1 MEKRTRVCGSRTA
14 ELKRENVRLS
24 NALDESN
31 AALTQLQTDFQVLKQ
46 QLEWFKRQ
54 LFGEKSEKR
63 LELDPVEQGNLLSAL
78 GVETPPHF
86 DEPSTHTV
94 TYERRNKVR
103 DGAVNDSGLR
113 FDANVP
119 VKTIAVQDPAIEAIP
134 ENLREVIGEKVSYRL
149 AQQPGSH
156 VVLKY
161 VRPVVKRKDTLAI
174 MTAAAPGQVLERS
187 AADVS
192 FLAAMLVDK
201 FRYHLPLYR
210 QHQRLADGGIVVSRS
225 SLNTWASR
233 SIDLLEPIC
242 RAQNANG
249 LQSRV
254 LAMDETSIKAGRKA
268 KGKMRTGWFWPV
280 YGDGDEI
287 VFHFAPSREHRHVRS
302 FLGEFRG
309 TLLTDGY
316 EGYAAYAGARR
327 GEVVHAQCWSHTRRG
342 FERAQESEPEAV
354 AEALALIGAMYRH
367 EKQIRDDTLTG
378 IAKREYR
385 TVHIRPIVEAFWKWC
400 RASCERT
407 DLLPKSPLA
416 KALHYAVQ
424 RRHGLEVFLDDPE
437 VPIDTN
443 HLERALRPIPMGK
456 RNWLFA
462 STEVGA
468 RRVGIIQSLLI
479 TCRMHDVDAYTYL
492 VDVLQRISEHPAK
505 RARELTPRVWKTL
518 FAHEPLPSALGH
530 HNHDPP
536 H

>member
-1 MEKRTRVCGSRTA
+1 MSVSRTI
-14 ELKRENVRLS
+14 EFERENARLS
-24 NALDESN
+24 SALDESN
-31 AALTQLQTDFQVLKQ
+31 SALAQLQTDFQVLKQ
-46 QLEWFKRQ
+46 QLDWFRRQ

-63 LELDPVEQGNLLSAL
+63 VDLDPVEQGNLLTGL
-78 GVETPPHF
+78 GVEAPPVL
-86 DEPSTHTV
+86 DDPSTQTV

-113 FDANVP
+113 FNASVP
-119 VKTIAVQDPAIEAIP
+119 VKTIEVKDPAIEAIP

-174 MTAAAPGQVLERS
+174 VTAAAPGQVLERT

-192 FLAAMLVDK
+192 FLAGMLVDK

-210 QHQRLADGGIVVSRS
+210 QHQRLDDSGIVVSRS

-233 SIDLLEPIC
+233 AIDLLEPVFQ
-242 RAQNANG
+242 AQNANV

-316 EGYAAYAGARR
+316 EGYAAYAGTRP
-327 GEVVHAQCWSHTRRG
+327 GQVIHGQCWSHTRRG
-342 FERAQESEPEAV
+342 FERAKDSEPEAV

-367 EKQIRDDTLTG
+367 EKQIRDDALTG
-378 IAKREYR
+378 AAKHEYR
-385 TVHIRPIVEAFWKWC
+385 TVHIRPVVEAFWKWC
-400 RASCERT
+400 RACCERT

-416 KALHYAVQ
+416 KALHYALE
-424 RRHGLEVFLDDPE
+424 RRLGLEVFLDDPQ
-437 VPIDTN
+437 VAIDTN

-468 RRVGIIQSLLI
+468 RRVGIIQSLMV
-479 TCRMHDVDAYTYL
+479 TCRLHGVDPYTYL

-505 RARELTPRVWKTL
+505 RVRELTPRMWKSL
-518 FAHEPLPSALGH
+518 FAHDPLPSALGH
-530 HNHDPP
+530 HLHHPP
-536 H
+536 SH

>member
-1 MEKRTRVCGSRTA
+1 M
-14 ELKRENVRLS
+14 
-24 NALDESN
+24 
-31 AALTQLQTDFQVLKQ
+31 
-46 QLEWFKRQ
+46 
-54 LFGEKSEKR
+54 
-63 LELDPVEQGNLLSAL
+63 
-78 GVETPPHF
+78 
-86 DEPSTHTV
+86 
-94 TYERRNKVR
+94 
-103 DGAVNDSGLR
+103 
-113 FDANVP
+113 
-119 VKTIAVQDPAIEAIP
+119 
-134 ENLREVIGEKVSYRL
+134 
-149 AQQPGSH
+149 
-156 VVLKY
+156 
-161 VRPVVKRKDTLAI
+161 
-174 MTAAAPGQVLERS
+174 
-187 AADVS
+187 S

-233 SIDLLEPIC
+233 AIDLLEPIC
-242 RAQNANG
+242 RAQNANV

-316 EGYAAYAGARR
+316 QGYAAYAGARR

-342 FERAQESEPEAV
+342 FERAKESEPEAV

-407 DLLPKSPLA
+407 DVLPKSPLA

-479 TCRMHDVDAYTYL
+479 TCRMHDVDPYTYL

-505 RARELTPRVWKTL
+505 RVRELTPRVWKSL

-530 HNHDPP
+530 HIHDPP

>member
-1 MEKRTRVCGSRTA
+1 MLASRTVA
-14 ELKRENVRLS
+14 LERENARL
-24 NALDESN
+24 AIERDESN
-31 AALTQLQTDFQVLKQ
+31 AALVQLQADYQALKQ
-46 QLEWFKRQ
+46 QLDWFRRQ

-63 LELDPVEQGNLLSAL
+63 LDIDPVEQGNLLTGL
-78 GVETPPHF
+78 GVETPPGL
-86 DEPSTHTV
+86 DEPSTQTV
-94 TYERRNKVR
+94 TYERRSKVR

-113 FDANVP
+113 FDASVP
-119 VKTIAVQDPAIEAIP
+119 VKTIEVQDPAIEAIP

-156 VVLKY
+156 IVLKY

-174 MTAAAPGQVLERS
+174 VTAAAPGQVLERT

-192 FLAAMLVDK
+192 FLAGMLVDK

-210 QHQRLADGGIVVSRS
+210 QHQRLGDHGIVVSRS

-233 SIDLLEPIC
+233 AIDLLEPIFE
-242 RAQNANG
+242 AQNANV

-302 FLGEFRG
+302 FLGEFCG

-316 EGYAAYAGARR
+316 EGYAAYARARP
-327 GEVVHAQCWSHTRRG
+327 GQVIHAQCWSHTRRG
-342 FERAQESEPEAV
+342 FERAKESEPEAV

-367 EKQIRDDTLTG
+367 EQQIRDDTLIG
-378 IAKREYR
+378 AAKREYR
-385 TVHIRPIVEAFWKWC
+385 TAHIRPVVEAFWKWC
-400 RASCERT
+400 RTSCERT

-416 KALHYAVQ
+416 KALHYALE
-424 RRHGLEVFLDDPE
+424 RRLGLEVFLDDPQ
-437 VPIDTN
+437 VAIDTN
-443 HLERALRPIPMGK
+443 HLERSLRPIPMGK
-456 RNWLFA
+456 RNWLFT

-468 RRVGIIQSLLI
+468 RRVGIIQSLLV
-479 TCRMHDVDAYTYL
+479 TCRLHGVDPYTYL

-505 RARELTPRVWKTL
+505 RVRELTPRRWKSL
-518 FAHEPLPSALGH
+518 FAHDPLPSALGH

-536 H
+536 SH

>member
-1 MEKRTRVCGSRTA
+1 MPASRTI
-14 ELKRENVRLS
+14 ELERENARLS
-24 NALDESN
+24 SALGESN
-31 AALTQLQTDFQVLKQ
+31 AALAQLQAEFQVLKQ
-46 QLEWFKRQ
+46 QLDWFRRQ

-63 LELDPVEQGNLLSAL
+63 LDLDPVEQGNLLTGL
-78 GVETPPHF
+78 GVETPPGL
-86 DEPSTHTV
+86 DEPSTQTV
-94 TYERRNKVR
+94 TYERRSKVR

-113 FDANVP
+113 FDASVP
-119 VKTIAVQDPAIEAIP
+119 VKTIAVKDPAVEAIP

-174 MTAAAPGQVLERS
+174 VTAAAPGQVLERT

-192 FLAAMLVDK
+192 FLAGMLVDK

-210 QHQRLADGGIVVSRS
+210 QHQRLGDHGIVVSRS

-233 SIDLLEPIC
+233 AIDLLEPIFQ
-242 RAQNANG
+242 AQNANV

-316 EGYAAYAGARR
+316 EGYAAYAGTRP
-327 GEVVHAQCWSHTRRG
+327 GQVIHAQCWSHTRRG
-342 FERAQESEPEAV
+342 FERAKDGEPEAV
-354 AEALALIGAMYRH
+354 AEALTLIGAMYRH
-367 EKQIRDDTLTG
+367 EKQIRDDTVTG
-378 IAKREYR
+378 AAKREYR
-385 TVHIRPIVEAFWKWC
+385 TVHIRPVVDAFWAVVPHELRTHRPAAQESLGQGVEL
-400 RASCERT
+400 RASTPLGVGGLPRRPRGGYRHQSFGTSATSDSHGQTKLAVHLHRGRRPPGGYHPESAGHLPAARRGPLHLPGRRT
-407 DLLPKSPLA
+407 AAHQRASGQARPRTHPTNVEVALRSRPLA
-416 KALHYAVQ
+416 
-424 RRHGLEVFLDDPE
+424 
-437 VPIDTN
+437 
-443 HLERALRPIPMGK
+443 LR
-456 RNWLFA
+456 
-462 STEVGA
+462 
-468 RRVGIIQSLLI
+468 
-479 TCRMHDVDAYTYL
+479 
-492 VDVLQRISEHPAK
+492 
-505 RARELTPRVWKTL
+505 
-518 FAHEPLPSALGH
+518 LGH

-536 H
+536 SH

>member
-1 MEKRTRVCGSRTA
+1 MSPSRTV
-14 ELKRENVRLS
+14 ELECENARLS
-24 NALDESN
+24 NALGESN
-31 AALTQLQTDFQVLKQ
+31 AALAQLQADFQVLKQ
-46 QLEWFKRQ
+46 QLDWFRRQ
-54 LFGEKSEKR
+54 LFGERSEKR
-63 LELDPVEQGNLLSAL
+63 LDLDPVEQGNLLTGL
-78 GVETPPHF
+78 GVETPPGL
-86 DEPSTHTV
+86 DEPSTQTV
-94 TYERRNKVR
+94 TYERRSKVR

-113 FDANVP
+113 FDATVP
-119 VKTIAVQDPAIEAIP
+119 VKTIAVKDPAIEAIP

-174 MTAAAPGQVLERS
+174 VTAVAPGQVLERT
-187 AADVS
+187 AVDVS
-192 FLAAMLVDK
+192 FLAGMLVDK

-210 QHQRLADGGIVVSRS
+210 QHQRLGDHGIVVSRS

-233 SIDLLEPIC
+233 AIDLLEPIFQ
-242 RAQNANG
+242 AQNANV

-268 KGKMRTGWFWPV
+268 KGKMRTGWLWPV

-316 EGYAAYAGARR
+316 EGYAAYAGTRP
-327 GEVVHAQCWSHTRRG
+327 GQVIHGQCWSHTRRG
-342 FERAQESEPEAV
+342 FERAKDGEPEAV

-378 IAKREYR
+378 AAKREYR
-385 TVHIRPIVEAFWKWC
+385 TVHIRPVVEAFWKWC
-400 RASCERT
+400 RTSCERT
-407 DLLPKSPLA
+407 DLLPKNPLA
-416 KALHYAVQ
+416 KALHYALQ
-424 RRHGLEVFLDDPE
+424 RRLGLEVFLDDPQ
-437 VPIDTN
+437 VAIDTN

-456 RNWLFA
+456 RNWLFT

-468 RRVGIIQSLLI
+468 RRVGIIQSLLV
-479 TCRMHDVDAYTYL
+479 TCRLHGVEPYTYL

-505 RARELTPRVWKTL
+505 RVRELTPRMWKSL
-518 FAHEPLPSALGH
+518 FAHDPLPSALGH

-536 H
+536 SH